1 MRRKEIVVEKCK
13 GKMTIMQA
21 EFFNVTA
28 LIDAFAAM
36 ETQNLRV
43 DIVNVSP
50 RMYSNFRKLGRD
62 ILDVETLLGNL
73 KKGIMGVIWGAQIRI
88 DKSIPEDTILLKS
101 EKEFGPVIIKL
112 VVKSTSKSI
121 AQVISDL
128 ADMNNKLLDLRN
140 TLEDIMKTLGR
151 AKELK

>member
-1 MRRKEIVVEKCK
+1 MRKKELVAEKCRVN
-13 GKMTIMQA
+13 TITMQT
-21 EFFNVTA
+21 EFFNVCA

-36 ETQNLRV
+36 EIQDLRV

-50 RMYSNFRKLGRD
+50 KMYSNFRKLGRD

-73 KKGIMGVIWGAQIRI
+73 KKGIMGFIWGAQIRI
-88 DKSIPEDTILLKS
+88 DKSIPEDTILFKS